1 MRNWKRFGVVA
12 MVVVGVVCGAWLSGE
27 TPSERRAPR
36 VHDAVMLVDAN
47 GYALGGAASTEPL
60 RSATDYVCSGV
71 YRMTITTTPCR
82 MWDPNVV
89 AQGAIPLN
97 LVRLGIVLEAGTT
110 ANLHVAHDGNAY
122 ASNTTTAQWPAAG
135 VASMPMRHCDAN
147 KVSVVSSSGTIYATL
162 FVMTPR

>member
-1 MRNWKRFGVVA
+1 V
-12 MVVVGVVCGAWLSGE
+12 L
-27 TPSERRAPR
+27 
-36 VHDAVMLVDAN
+36 LVDRN
-47 GYALGGAASTEPL
+47 GYALDPNALLTALKNS
-60 RSATDYVCSGV
+60 TDYVCSGV

-110 ANLHVAHDGNAY
+110 ANLHVAYDGNAY

-135 VASMPMRHCDAN
+135 VASLPMRHCDAN
-147 KVSVVSSSGTIYATL
+147 KMSVVSSSGTIYATL